1 MLQPNDTVI
10 LFLQDH
16 LLFCESPI
24 RFSSHYEIDIE
35 KVSFSF
41 QQKSFSVERSFS
53 WILSSPDES
62 KTDTYFVKMSQ
73 PEAAHPLGIC

>member
-10 LFLQDH
+10 LFLKDH

-35 KVSFSF
+35 KVSFSY
-41 QQKSFSVERSFS
+41 QQKKASLLKEALAGFSHH
-53 WILSSPDES
+53 LM
-62 KTDTYFVKMSQ
+62 KVKPIRIS
-73 PEAAHPLGIC
+73 